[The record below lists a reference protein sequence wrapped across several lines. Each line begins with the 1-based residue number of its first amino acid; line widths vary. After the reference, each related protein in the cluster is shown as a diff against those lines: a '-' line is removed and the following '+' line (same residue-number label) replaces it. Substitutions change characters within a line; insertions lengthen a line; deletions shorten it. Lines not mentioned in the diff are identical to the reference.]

1 MIEIVK
7 NSLQIEIVSMNSK
20 YLLEHFARSGQHTYS
35 TVPDLAPTG
44 RTNYIPL
51 QLPLQPEFCPY
62 LQNTT
67 TFKFKKK
74 IQINEFDSAGE
85 IFQLPGG
92 PYSKMPD
99 RLIFLPIK

>member
-51 QLPLQPEFCPY
+51 QLPLQPEFAR
-62 LQNTT
+62 
-67 TFKFKKK
+67 TFKIQQHLNLKKNSN
-74 IQINEFDSAGE
+74 Q
-85 IFQLPGG
+85 
-92 PYSKMPD
+92 
-99 RLIFLPIK
+99 